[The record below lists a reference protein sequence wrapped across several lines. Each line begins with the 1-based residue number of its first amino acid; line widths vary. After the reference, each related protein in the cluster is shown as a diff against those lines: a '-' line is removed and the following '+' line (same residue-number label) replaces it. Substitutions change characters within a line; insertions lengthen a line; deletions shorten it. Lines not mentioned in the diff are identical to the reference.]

1 MLFIHHN
8 QSIPDKKQRN
18 KGTKGQRDKGTK
30 GQRDKGTK
38 GQIKIIYLCNMVQA
52 VKISIFFKLVK
63 MRE

>member
-30 GQRDKGTK
+30 GQRDKGTDK
-38 GQIKIIYLCNMVQA
+38 NNLFVQHGT
-52 VKISIFFKLVK
+52 SC
-63 MRE
+63 